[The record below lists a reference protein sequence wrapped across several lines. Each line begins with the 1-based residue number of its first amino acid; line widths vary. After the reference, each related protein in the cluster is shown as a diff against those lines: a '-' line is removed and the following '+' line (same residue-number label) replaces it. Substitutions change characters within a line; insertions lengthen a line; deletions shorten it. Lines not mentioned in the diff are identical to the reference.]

1 MLNVEMFLKD
11 VGKRIMDRRKK
22 LGLTQ
27 EALAERSDLT
37 TQFVSYAESGK
48 RGSRPENLVKIAS
61 ALGTSIDYLLT
72 GDIIDKD
79 KLLLSDKMEKLS
91 DDEFKLVEGLVDQI
105 IELYHKDEKM

>member
-48 RGSRPENLVKIAS
+48 RGSRPENLVKIAA

-79 KLLLSDKMEKLS
+79 KQLLSDKMERLS

-105 IELYHKDEKM
+105 IELYHNDEKV